1 MKQRIRKIERILKVQ
16 QHLQR
21 EAELKLSN
29 LERESRE
36 IKSAQEVLIHTMND
50 HETLHGLF
58 VDVAAKRLQV
68 LSAQASRV
76 DTAKAAQKAATFEKA
91 MQAKRT
97 EKMLSG
103 LKDDDLQ
110 QTEKKSLVAILENLA
125 SRDGTSFP

>member
-1 MKQRIRKIERILKVQ
+1 MKQRVRKIERILKVQ

-21 EAELKLSN
+21 EAELRLSK
-29 LERESRE
+29 LERESHE
-36 IKSAQEVLIHTMND
+36 IRNAQEILIHTMND

-76 DTAKAAQKAATFEKA
+76 DTAKTAQKAVTFDRA

-103 LKDDDLQ
+103 LKDDERQ
-110 QTEKKSLVAILENLA
+110 QTEKKDLVAILESLA
-125 SRDGTSFP
+125 GRDGTSFP

>member
-1 MKQRIRKIERILKVQ
+1 MKQRVRKIERILKVQ

-21 EAELKLSN
+21 EAELKLSK
-29 LERESRE
+29 LERESHE
-36 IKSAQEVLIHTMND
+36 IRNAQEILIHTMND

-76 DTAKAAQKAATFEKA
+76 DTAKTAQKAVTFDRA

-103 LKDDDLQ
+103 LKDDERQ
-110 QTEKKSLVAILENLA
+110 QTEKKDLVAILESLA
-125 SRDGTSFP
+125 GRDGTSFP

>member
-1 MKQRIRKIERILKVQ
+1 MKQRVRKIERILKVQ

-21 EAELKLSN
+21 EAELRLSK
-29 LERESRE
+29 LERESHE
-36 IKSAQEVLIHTMND
+36 IRNAQEILIHTMND

-76 DTAKAAQKAATFEKA
+76 DTAKTAQKAVTFVRA

-103 LKDDDLQ
+103 LKDDERQ
-110 QTEKKSLVAILENLA
+110 QTEKKDLVAILESLA
-125 SRDGTSFP
+125 GRDGTSFP